1 MLRGSYAGGSLAVT
15 ARRPYRRSGPSA
27 TLHARVQAPVP
38 RGTLPDLVSTAA
50 IRRATPPPFTA
61 LLLLR
66 ASALLIAVAWQSAA
80 EPSHF
85 VAAPCFSIAMRRIGL
100 LRLSVAYAAVLCL
113 SLALSRGATP
123 SRDIAFQSRRPAN
136 LGGALPSPCHASLCL
151 GHAVL
156 RFAFASPHASKPSL
170 RCPYRSIAV
179 ACRGFA
185 SPSPRVASL
194 RSAVTVPG
202 SSWPSYPM
210 PLRCSSLPVL
220 RGAVRFL
227 AAPLP
232 IASQRCSSFADL
244 GSAVHFRRRAGQSK
258 SLPSQLSA

>member
-15 ARRPYRRSGPSA
+15 ARRPCRRSGPSA

-38 RGTLPDLVSTAA
+38 RWTLPDLVSAAA
-50 IRRATPPPFTA
+50 IRRATPPPFAA

-151 GHAVL
+151 RLALL
-156 RFAFASPHASKPSL
+156 RFVSLCLRLAAHLKAKPSL
-170 RCPYRSIAV
+170 PVSVHRRCKPRLCFAV
-179 ACRGFA
+179 AVRCQ
-185 SPSPRVASL
+185 
-194 RSAVTVPG
+194 
-202 SSWPSYPM
+202 SWPSYPM
-210 PLRCSSLPVL
+210 PLRISPLPVL

-244 GSAVHFRRRAGQSK
+244 GSARLLRRRAGQSK

>member
-1 MLRGSYAGGSLAVT
+1 MPASRLPAHASLESACALSLPSYA
-15 ARRPYRRSGPSA
+15 
-27 TLHARVQAPVP
+27 
-38 RGTLPDLVSTAA
+38 
-50 IRRATPPPFTA
+50 PPFA
-61 LLLLR
+61 AVLLLC
-66 ASALLIAVAWQSAA
+66 ASVLLCAVAQRNRAG
-80 EPSHF
+80 PSHF
-85 VAAPCFSIAMRRIGL
+85 VAAPCFSIAMRGIGL

-136 LGGALPSPCHASLCL
+136 LGGALPSPCHASL
-151 GHAVL
+151 
-156 RFAFASPHASKPSL
+156 
-170 RCPYRSIAV
+170 
-179 ACRGFA
+179 
-185 SPSPRVASL
+185 
-194 RSAVTVPG
+194 RSAVAVPG

-210 PLRCSSLPVL
+210 PLRIGSLPVL

-244 GSAVHFRRRAGQSK
+244 GSAVHFHRRAGQSK

>member
-15 ARRPYRRSGPSA
+15 ARCPVRRSGPSA

-38 RGTLPDLVSTAA
+38 RGTLPDLVSAAA
-50 IRRATPPPFTA
+50 IRRATAPPFA
-61 LLLLR
+61 AVLLLR

-85 VAAPCFSIAMRRIGL
+85 VAAPCFSIATRRIGL
-100 LRLSVAYAAVLCL
+100 LRLSVACAAMLCL

-156 RFAFASPHASKPSL
+156 RFAFASPRTSKPSL

-179 ACRGFA
+179 ASRGFA
-185 SPSPRVASL
+185 SP
-194 RSAVTVPG
+194 
-202 SSWPSYPM
+202 
-210 PLRCSSLPVL
+210 
-220 RGAVRFL
+220 
-227 AAPLP
+227 
-232 IASQRCSSFADL
+232 
-244 GSAVHFRRRAGQSK
+244 
-258 SLPSQLSA
+258 